1 MKSNNQL
8 LLRSSGG
15 NAAVFALIAAV
26 ALLVELVLARVL
38 GKNAYGIYVF
48 AITITGFLVLAARAG
63 IDLAIVR
70 FIPGYIAREQWDKAR
85 GLLQFSQWFV
95 VAMSAATFVI
105 TYFVI
110 ILYVRNHNPELAD
123 TLFFSA
129 WLVPGLALGIVYQAS
144 ARAFKVVVLPQFI
157 LHVLPSLFLV
167 GTIYAM
173 HGYTTRMMSA
183 HDAALY
189 KSILTFLA
197 MLMLMIMYKSMVPV
211 QTRKAQPSYLIKEWM
226 GTGAAMFSIMIMSQL
241 VLQIGTLQL
250 GWLIHTDTAG
260 IYNAANKIAQLAAFP
275 FMAVNMLGATL
286 IAELYA
292 SGRIEELRSLLRRIT
307 RITFAGTAIIVLG
320 LAVFGKWFLSLFGQD
335 FTDAYIPLC
344 ILLAGHLFIALSGPL
359 LAVMAQAGKH
369 IPASI
374 IVGCSV
380 ILSLI
385 LNFILIPKF
394 GMYGAATASSFVWIF
409 QRLAAS
415 AYMRK
420 QAGLN
425 RLITSLFQFKGQ
437 AS

>member
-15 NAAVFALIAAV
+15 NATVFTLIAAV

-48 AITITGFLVLAARAG
+48 AITITGFLILAARAG

-70 FIPGYIAREQWDKAR
+70 FIPGYISREQWDKAK

-95 VAMSAATFVI
+95 VAMSAATLVATYLVVILFV
-105 TYFVI
+105 
-110 ILYVRNHNPELAD
+110 RDQNPELAD

-129 WLVPGLALGIVYQAS
+129 WLVPGMALGILYQAS
-144 ARAFKVVVLPQFI
+144 ARAFKVVVSPQFI
-157 LHVLPSLFLV
+157 LHVLPSLILV
-167 GTIYAM
+167 GTVYVIHVYAIR
-173 HGYTTRMMSA
+173 TISA
-183 HDAALY
+183 QDAALY
-189 KSILTFLA
+189 KAILTFMA
-197 MLMLMIMYKSMVPV
+197 MLMLMIMYRGMVPI
-211 QTRKAQPSYLIKEWM
+211 QTRKAQPSYLIKEWT
-226 GTGAAMFSIMIMSQL
+226 GTGAMIFSIMIMSQL
-241 VLQIGTLQL
+241 VFQIGTLQL

-292 SGRIEELRSLLRRIT
+292 SGRIEELQSLLRRIA
-307 RITFAGTAIIVLG
+307 RITFAGTTLIVLG
-320 LAVFGKWFLSLFGQD
+320 LAVFGKWFLSLFGHD
-335 FTDAYIPLC
+335 FTEAYIPLC

-359 LAVMAQAGKH
+359 LTVMAQAGKH
-369 IPASI
+369 LPASI

-380 ILSLI
+380 ILNII

-394 GMYGAATASSFVWIF
+394 GMYGAAMASSLILIV
-409 QRLAAS
+409 QRLVAS

-420 QAGLN
+420 HAVLN
-425 RLITSLFQFKGQ
+425 RLIPRIFQFKR
-437 AS
+437 